1 MIHGVAKMWVEQM
14 LNGLMEGTL
23 LVVIVW
29 LLLRL
34 LPRRNSGTRFAVW
47 FSVLISIMILPFLG
61 NAWKT
66 GTTASTQPGAAKA
79 PLIIPASWATYMFM
93 IWGLIAAVA
102 LARVITGIWQIYKLR
117 RSCTEVRLDELDPA
131 VRGLIEEFR
140 QSRAVSFCISE
151 QIQVPTAI
159 GFLKPAVVMPA
170 WLLKEVSTAELQQVL
185 VHEMTHLRRH
195 DDWTNLEQKEIKSFL
210 FFHPSVWW
218 IEQRLSLE
226 REMACDD
233 AVLARTANARD
244 YAQCLTRVAEKS
256 FLRRQMALAQ
266 AVVNRMGQLSLRV
279 AQILDVNRPGATAL
293 WKPAIPLVMALVLL
307 CGISAWHAPAL
318 IGFEDHRQQQTLN
331 SGTQAAP
338 LPQRAIAQSR
348 ESIAEP
354 KLVLAKADTNASA
367 PPPARATKR
376 PAPRLLR
383 AKVSAGAGNYL
394 IQQQAVIITTSGNG
408 QSIWQIHTW
417 EIHFVIPDST
427 YRKNQAP
434 RKST

>member
-1 MIHGVAKMWVEQM
+1 MIHGVAQMWVEQM
-14 LNGLMEGTL
+14 LKGLIEGTL

-29 LLLRL
+29 LLLRI

-47 FSVLISIMILPFLG
+47 FSVLIAMLILPFLG
-61 NAWKT
+61 NVWKT
-66 GTTASTQPGAAKA
+66 GTTASSQAGTAKA
-79 PLIIPASWATYMFM
+79 PLILPASWATYLFT
-93 IWGLIAAVA
+93 IWALIAAVA

-117 RSCTEVRLDELDPA
+117 RSCTEVPLDELAPA
-131 VRGLIEEFR
+131 VRDLIEEFR
-140 QSRAVSFCISE
+140 RTRAVSFCISD

-170 WLLKEVSTAELQQVL
+170 WLLKEISTAELQQVL

-195 DDWTNLEQKEIKSFL
+195 DDWTNLAQKVIQSLL

-266 AVVNRMGQLSLRV
+266 AVVNRVGQLSLRV
-279 AQILDVNRPGATAL
+279 AQILDANRPGATAL
-293 WKPAIPLVMALVLL
+293 WKPAIPLVMAVALL

-318 IGFEDHRQQQTLN
+318 IGFEDHGPQTLN
-331 SGTQAAP
+331 SATQAGSLQQQAT
-338 LPQRAIAQSR
+338 IQSR
-348 ESIAEP
+348 ASLTEP
-354 KLVLAKADTNASA
+354 KLVLAKADLNTST
-367 PPPARATKR
+367 PPPAHATKR
-376 PAPRLLR
+376 PVPRLLR
-383 AKVSAGAGNYL
+383 AKAPVLAGNYF
-394 IQQQAVIITTSGNG
+394 IQHQAVIITSGGNG
-408 QSIWQIHTW
+408 QSVWQIRTW
-417 EIHFVIPDST
+417 EIHVVIPDAT
-427 YRKNQAP
+427 YRKDQLP